1 MSDLRYLIVKIPS
14 SSLHGLN
21 EFTAQNKGEI
31 VKVLPASGSLDINE
45 TFSKEGFDI
54 SKVEHC
60 RFLQER
66 ENDMHRLL
74 TSISHHW
81 RQPLNV
87 LALSVQDLCELQEL
101 NRLKSEDISEFGKI
115 AMHTIQNM
123 SAIID
128 SFISSYNTD
137 GIEIRKNLIHH
148 IFDLLKLY
156 QPELCF
162 SDIKLK
168 FSFSCC
174 GRTEEYTKFDEYPSC
189 GGQLECKTVDIVKFN
204 LVFSNI
210 MDNAKE
216 AVYDALKKQIITEG
230 LIHVNM
236 AVSSGLVSICI
247 RNNGESIDEDIKDK
261 IFMPYFTTKDD
272 SHGTGLGLYTAKM
285 VTTNCFN
292 GQLKFRNCPEGVEF
306 TILLEIGQDGALSRV
321 E

>member
-1 MSDLRYLIVKIPS
+1 MSDLRYLIVKLPS
-14 SSLHGLN
+14 SSIHELN
-21 EFTAQNKGEI
+21 EFTARNNGEI
-31 VKVLPASGSLDINE
+31 VRVLPSGGKTGHINSGE
-45 TFSKEGFDI
+45 LHYDVSQLER
-54 SKVEHC
+54 C

-87 LALSVQDLCELQEL
+87 LALSVQDLCELHEL
-101 NRLKSEDISEFGKI
+101 NRLKDEDISEFGKV
-115 AMHTIQNM
+115 AMNTIQNM

-128 SFISSYNTD
+128 SFISSYNNVGT
-137 GIEIRKNLIHH
+137 EIRKNLVHH
-148 IFDLLKLY
+148 IFDLLKLH
-156 QPELCF
+156 QPELDF
-162 SDIKLK
+162 NDIKLK
-168 FSFSCC
+168 FSFSYC
-174 GRTEEYTKFDEYPSC
+174 GKTHEYENFDEYPST
-189 GGQLECKTVDIVKFN
+189 GDSLTCKAIDIVKFN

-216 AVYDALKKQIITEG
+216 AVYDALKKNEISEG
-230 LIHVNM
+230 LIRVNV
-236 AVSSGLVSICI
+236 AVSSGLISICI
-247 RNNGESIDEDIKDK
+247 RNNGGSIDEEIKDK
-261 IFMPYFTTKDD
+261 IFMPYFTTKED

>member
-1 MSDLRYLIVKIPS
+1 MSDLRYLLVKIPS
-14 SSLHGLN
+14 SSIHELN
-21 EFTAQNKGEI
+21 KFTAQNEGEV
-31 VKVLPASGSLDINE
+31 VKILPAGEKTDYINPAE
-45 TFSKEGFDI
+45 LSYDI
-54 SKVEHC
+54 SKTERC

-87 LALSVQDLCELQEL
+87 LALSVQDLCELHEL
-101 NRLKSEDISEFGKI
+101 NRLQDEDISEFGKV
-115 AMHTIQNM
+115 AMNTIQNM
-123 SAIID
+123 SSIID
-128 SFISSYNTD
+128 SFISSYNNV
-137 GIEIRKNLIHH
+137 GNEIRKNLIYH

-156 QPELCF
+156 QPELAF
-162 SDIKLK
+162 NDIKIK
-168 FSFSCC
+168 FNFTCC
-174 GRTEEYTKFDEYPSC
+174 GKTEEYDNFDKYPASVES
-189 GGQLECKTVDIVKFN
+189 LTCKTIDIVKFN

-210 MDNAKE
+210 LDNAKE
-216 AVYDALKKQIITEG
+216 AVYDALKKHLISEG
-230 LIHVNM
+230 LIEVNV

-247 RNNGESIDEDIKDK
+247 RNNGESIDEKIKDK
-261 IFMPYFTTKDD
+261 IFMPYFTTKDN

-292 GQLKFRNCPEGVEF
+292 GQLKFKNCPQGVEF